1 MALTGKQIRTLRA
14 LAHHLDP
21 VVFVGKADVAE
32 AVAKQADQALEA
44 HELIKCG
51 VQDGSEL
58 TTREAAEALAEV
70 TTSEVVQVIGHR
82 FALYRESH
90 KKDIEHI
97 KL

>member
-21 VVFVGKADVAE
+21 VVFVGKADVTE

-58 TTREAAEALAEV
+58 TTREAAEALAEA
-70 TTSEVVQVIGHR
+70 TGSEVVQVIGHR

>member
-21 VVFVGKADVAE
+21 VVFVGKADVTE

>member
-21 VVFVGKADVAE
+21 VVFVGKADVTE

-58 TTREAAEALAEV
+58 TTREAAEALAEA

>member
-1 MALTGKQIRTLRA
+1 M
-14 LAHHLDP
+14 
-21 VVFVGKADVAE
+21 
-32 AVAKQADQALEA
+32 
-44 HELIKCG
+44 
-51 VQDGSEL
+51 QDGSEL
-58 TTREAAEALAEV
+58 TTREAAEALAEA

>member
-21 VVFVGKADVAE
+21 VVFVGKADVTE

-58 TTREAAEALAEV
+58 TTREAAEALAEA

-97 KL
+97 EL

>member
-21 VVFVGKADVAE
+21 VVFVGKADITE

-44 HELIKCG
+44 HEFIKCG

-58 TTREAAEALAEV
+58 TTREAAEALAEA

>member
-21 VVFVGKADVAE
+21 VVFVGKADVTE

-58 TTREAAEALAEV
+58 TTREAAEALAEA
-70 TTSEVVQVIGHR
+70 TTSEIVQVIGHR

>member
-21 VVFVGKADVAE
+21 VVFVGKADVTE

-44 HELIKCG
+44 HELNKCG

>member
-21 VVFVGKADVAE
+21 VVFVGKADITE

-58 TTREAAEALAEV
+58 TTREAAEVLAEA

>member
-21 VVFVGKADVAE
+21 VVFVGKADVTE

-58 TTREAAEALAEV
+58 TTREAAEALAEA
-70 TTSEVVQVIGHR
+70 TTSEVV
-82 FALYRESH
+82 ESH

>member
-21 VVFVGKADVAE
+21 VVFVGKADITE

-58 TTREAAEALAEV
+58 TTREAAEALAEA

>member
-21 VVFVGKADVAE
+21 VVFVGKADITE

-44 HELIKCG
+44 HERINCG
-51 VQDGSEL
+51 VQDGREL
-58 TTREAAEALAEV
+58 TTREAAEALAEA

>member
-21 VVFVGKADVAE
+21 VVFVGKADVTE

-58 TTREAAEALAEV
+58 TTREAAEALAEA

-82 FALYRESH
+82 FALSRESH

>member
-21 VVFVGKADVAE
+21 VVFVGKADVTE

-58 TTREAAEALAEV
+58 TTREAAEALAEA

-82 FALYRESH
+82 FSLYRESH

>member
-21 VVFVGKADVAE
+21 VVFVGKADVTE

-58 TTREAAEALAEV
+58 TTREAAEVLAEA